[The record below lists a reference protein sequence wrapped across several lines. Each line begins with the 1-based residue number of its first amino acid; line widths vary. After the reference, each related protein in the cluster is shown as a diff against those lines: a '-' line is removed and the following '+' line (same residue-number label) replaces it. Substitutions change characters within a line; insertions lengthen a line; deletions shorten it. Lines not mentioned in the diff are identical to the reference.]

1 MTVPKEYFEDHIT
14 KGVARGTL
22 RHLFRNR
29 FCIVNLP
36 VGFGKTDIAVMTAMG
51 LAKMNHGELQV
62 AVIAPKSKRLDKSF
76 DDALDSAS
84 KYYHVKLTRLPVNKQ
99 AVGTFAGLT
108 RMSKKPKEWRA
119 FAQAIIDKPT
129 MFILD
134 ETHMT
139 LRDST
144 SKTSK
149 HFKALLDAV
158 DRAGGFAKVTG
169 LTATPF
175 DKSILDGIGYL
186 VFNGNYNSRTAFY
199 REEVP
204 TYKNAYARGLT
215 QRELEAQIVDNKY
228 IIHKEMFTDIRK
240 VVRQL
245 REIIYSPDAPRDFH
259 IPKNKLLDYP
269 VSLANNTLA
278 DLKLYDKMRRDKA
291 FGSPTEARVTIL
303 NAMATDPNLLH
314 QVVRLAKKDQTKLPL
329 IFYQYDVQL
338 EALKN
343 AFAKFGHP
351 IYQINGHSHSY
362 FDGKID
368 PKGVVFIQY
377 TSGATAFEAKL
388 SNTSIYYVLP
398 DSAINFSQSLGRNA
412 RRGQELDIVDNYI
425 MMPMNEKQEMPFDFY
440 KQYNRIKNKTV
451 QNQRFLKA
459 FITPWGMYE
468 KPSTKKKVKPDVS

>member
-1 MTVPKEYFEDHIT
+1 MVVPKEYFEDHIT

-22 RHLFRNR
+22 RHLAHNR

-36 VGFGKTDIAVMTAMG
+36 VGYGKTNISVMTAMG
-51 LAKMNHGELQV
+51 FAKMHGGELQV

-76 DDALDSAS
+76 DDALASAS
-84 KYYHVKLTRLPVNKQ
+84 DYYNVKLTRLPVNKQ

-108 RMSKKPKEWRA
+108 RMSKKTDEWRA

-149 HFKALLDAV
+149 SFKHLLDIV
-158 DRAGGFAKVTG
+158 DRAGGFVKVTG

-199 REEVP
+199 RINVP
-204 TYKNAYARGLT
+204 AYANAHARGLT
-215 QRELEAQIVDNKY
+215 QRDLEAQIVDNKY
-228 IIHKEMFTDIRK
+228 VIHKEMFIDIMKIIRE
-240 VVRQL
+240 L
-245 REIIYSPDAPRDFH
+245 RGIIYAPDAPRDFH
-259 IPKNKLLDYP
+259 IPKNKLIDLP
-269 VSLANNTLA
+269 ISLTNETLEN
-278 DLKLYDKMRRDKA
+278 LKLYDKMRRDKA

-303 NAMATDPNLLH
+303 NAMATDKNLLEN
-314 QVVRLAKKDQTKLPL
+314 VVALAQKNENKLPL

-338 EALKN
+338 EALKD
-343 AFAKFGHP
+343 AFAGTGIP

-362 FDGKID
+362 FDQDID
-368 PKGVVFIQY
+368 TKGVVFIQY
-377 TSGATAFEAKL
+377 TSGATAFEAKK

-412 RRGQELDIVDNYI
+412 RRGQALDIVNNYI
-425 MMPMNEKQEMPFDFY
+425 MMPMNARNKPPYEYY

-459 FITPWGMYE
+459 FITPWGTYE
-468 KPSTKKKVKPDVS
+468 KPSNQQKEEG

>member
-22 RHLFRNR
+22 RHLMHNR

-36 VGFGKTDIAVMTAMG
+36 VGYGKTNISVMTAMG
-51 LAKMNHGELQV
+51 LAKMHHNEMQI

-76 DDALDSAS
+76 DDALAS
-84 KYYHVKLTRLPVNKQ
+84 VSDYYHVKLTRLPVNKQ

-108 RMSKKPKEWRA
+108 RMSKNTKEWRA

-144 SKTSK
+144 TKTSK
-149 HFKALLDAV
+149 SFKRLLDVV

-186 VFNGNYNSRTAFY
+186 VFNGNYNSRSAFY
-199 REEVP
+199 RQEVP
-204 TYKNAYARGLT
+204 AYANAYARGLT
-215 QRELEAQIVDNKY
+215 QRDLEAQIVDGKY
-228 IIHKEMFTDIRK
+228 IIHKEMFVDIMK
-240 VVRQL
+240 IVRQL
-245 REIIYSPDAPRDFH
+245 RQILYSPDAPRDFH
-259 IPKNKLLDYP
+259 IPQNKLIDYP
-269 VSLANNTLA
+269 VSLTNDTLSN
-278 DLKLYDKMRRDKA
+278 LKLYEKMKRDKA

-303 NAMATDPNLLH
+303 NTMATDPNILEN
-314 QVVRLAKKDQTKLPL
+314 VVKLAQDQTHKLPL

-338 EALKN
+338 DALKE
-343 AFAKFGHP
+343 AFAGTGIP
-351 IYQINGHSHSY
+351 SYQINGHSHSY
-362 FDGKID
+362 FDKDID
-368 PKGVVFIQY
+368 TNGVVFIQY
-377 TSGATAFEAKL
+377 TSGATAFEAKS

-412 RRGQELDIVDNYI
+412 RRGQALDIVNNYI
-425 MMPMNEKQEMPFDFY
+425 VMPMNDKNRAPFDYY

-459 FITPWGMYE
+459 FQTPWGMYE
-468 KPSTKKKVKPDVS
+468 KPSKKKVNS